1 VPCAKCKGSGREL
14 VAMEA
19 PADAPPATPRCECGH
34 TRTFHNHSIGACS
47 HGTGVRPTCDCPAYR
62 ETAAEPPAPPAQVL
76 DLDALETEHKGCEDY
91 GRYCHDSG
99 HAPNQPVMSLIAECR
114 ALRAGVARLQ
124 EELTQRTQERDDSD
138 LAFNTANDIIGKL
151 EAEAQAL
158 RERLTHATYAVRLF
172 RTDTYDL
179 GAEAFCDKLLALLS
193 PAQEAP

>member
-1 VPCAKCKGSGREL
+1 MTKMKH
-14 VAMEA
+14 
-19 PADAPPATPRCECGH
+19 DH
-34 TRTFHNHSIGACS
+34 
-47 HGTGVRPTCDCPAYR
+47 
-62 ETAAEPPAPPAQVL
+62 AAEPPAPPAQ
-76 DLDALETEHKGCEDY
+76 ALTQEELEGAAFAVSQ
-91 GRYCHDSG
+91 GRITG
-99 HAPNQPVMSLIAECR
+99 HLNRITFSHE
-114 ALRAGVARLQ
+114 ALRAEVARLQ